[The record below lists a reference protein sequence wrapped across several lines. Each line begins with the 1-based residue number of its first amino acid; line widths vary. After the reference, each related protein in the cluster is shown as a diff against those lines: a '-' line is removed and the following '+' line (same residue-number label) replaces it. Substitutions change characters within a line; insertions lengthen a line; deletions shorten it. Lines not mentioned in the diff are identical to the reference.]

1 MSKYLLHISVCKCL
15 GLRPEEKK
23 KSLVFILFDQ
33 RLQIL
38 WVRIDLLCN
47 RWTVSRY
54 SEIQISQSLYTFL

>member
-1 MSKYLLHISVCKCL
+1 MQMSRLKAR
-15 GLRPEEKK
+15 GEK

-47 RWTVSRY
+47 RWTVFRY
-54 SEIQISQSLYTFL
+54 SETQISQSLYTFL